1 MPPDSTRRRLKHKQA
16 RLNAKWRLF
25 TKRNRDVNHPT
36 YIAQYQR
43 YQEEA
48 RMLNFTLSRSGRN
61 TLVRKFTHRWTFT
74 GTMTTCIHCNAMMW
88 YDEKVRGGRNH
99 EPRFRICCHFGQVRL
114 APLPAPPPLLA
125 SLFNDRTFMENI
137 RIYNSMMSFTSM
149 GASIDYSL
157 MDGRGPYTFRIS
169 GANYHRI
176 GSLMPP
182 EGHAPRFAQLYT
194 YDT

>member
-1 MPPDSTRRRLKHKQA
+1 MPPDSTRRWLKHKQA
-16 RLNAKWRLF
+16 RLIAKWRLF

-48 RMLNFTLSRSGRN
+48 RRLNFTLSRSGRN

-74 GTMTTCIHCNAMMW
+74 GTMTTCIHCNATRW

-114 APLPAPPPLLA
+114 TPLPTPPPLLIVIE
-125 SLFNDRTFMENI
+125 L
-137 RIYNSMMSFTSM
+137 
-149 GASIDYSL
+149 L
-157 MDGRGPYTFRIS
+157 WRIS
-169 GANYHRI
+169 AFI
-176 GSLMPP
+176 TPCCLSLRWKQVLINLLWMVVDHTHF
-182 EGHAPRFAQLYT
+182 E
-194 YDT
+194 